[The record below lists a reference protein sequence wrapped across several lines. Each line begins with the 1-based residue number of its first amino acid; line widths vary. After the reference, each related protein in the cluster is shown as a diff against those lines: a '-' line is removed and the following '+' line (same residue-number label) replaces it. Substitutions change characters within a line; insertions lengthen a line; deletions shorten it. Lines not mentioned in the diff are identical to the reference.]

1 MKRLILLL
9 VVSFTNLAYGLDSI
23 DFKIDQ
29 INSVGTESHG
39 KVTMSQLVTD
49 KEEIKGIKLELQK
62 NTLTLDLKSSNILDI
77 ESKSGIVVEISET
90 DILIFMKT
98 METYNQTSKPV
109 PETPKVSEDISES
122 IRFFKEAMTSGNA
135 NGSIT
140 KPIEINP
147 GLFAPVTPTAPNTV
161 IPGFKL
167 PTTQP
172 IKPTTII
179 PGTTINDIL
188 RSTDPIGIGGGGRVV
203 LDEF

>member
-1 MKRLILLL
+1 MKRFILLL

-39 KVTMSQLVTD
+39 KVTISQIVLE
-49 KEEIKGIKLELQK
+49 KEEIQGIKIELQK
-62 NTLTLDLKSSNILDI
+62 NSISLNLKSSNILDV
-77 ESKSGIVVEISET
+77 ESKSGNVVDISQT
-90 DILIFMKT
+90 DGLMLIKA
-98 METYNQTSKPV
+98 MESFNPIIAPTTESPKMSDELAASIRLLREAMANGNSTGGFTKPV
-109 PETPKVSEDISES
+109 
-122 IRFFKEAMTSGNA
+122 
-135 NGSIT
+135 
-140 KPIEINP
+140 EINP
-147 GLFAPVTPTAPNTV
+147 GLFAPVSPTAPITV

-167 PTTQP
+167 PTQP
-172 IKPTTII
+172 IKPSTII